1 MEDKED
7 NTGGSPMTEE
17 LIADFRDAFKT
28 FDTDED
34 GYLSLKELGD
44 LLISLGVPVTKEE
57 LTEMTNEI
65 DIEGNG
71 TIDFK
76 EFILLM
82 ARKMRDYDNED
93 EYIEAFRIFDK
104 NNDDLISKEEFKE
117 AMTIIG
123 QFVWG
128 ESPTDEDI
136 AYMIKEADTDGDG
149 KISQKEA
156 QADAFSQ
163 VSGVEDSVSDPFA
176 QMEKDSSIN
185 AELEKLKQEMNN
197 N

>member
-7 NTGGSPMTEE
+7 NNGPGSFMTEE
-17 LIADFRDAFKT
+17 IIQDFREAFKT

-34 GYLSLKELGD
+34 GYLTLKELGD
-44 LLISLGVPVTKEE
+44 LLIELGEPVTKEE
-57 LTEMTNEI
+57 LQEMTNEI
-65 DIEGNG
+65 DIEQNG

-104 NNDDLISKEEFKE
+104 NNDDLISKEEMKE

-136 AYMIKEADTDGDG
+136 AYMIKEADTDGDEFLHYSDFIK
-149 KISQKEA
+149 KIK
-156 QADAFSQ
+156 
-163 VSGVEDSVSDPFA
+163 
-176 QMEKDSSIN
+176 SIH
-185 AELEKLKQEMNN
+185 
-197 N
+197 

>member
-1 MEDKED
+1 MEERNDKEVG
-7 NTGGSPMTEE
+7 TPMTEE
-17 LIADFRDAFKT
+17 LIGDFRDAFKT
-28 FDTDED
+28 FDRDED
-34 GYLSLKELGD
+34 GYLSLQELSE
-44 LLISLGVPVTKEE
+44 LLISLGVPVTKDE
-57 LTEMTNEI
+57 LIEMTNEI

-104 NNDDLISKEEFKE
+104 NNDDLISKEEMKE
-117 AMTIIG
+117 AMSIIG

-128 ESPTDEDI
+128 ETPTDEEI

-149 KISQKEA
+149 YLHYSDFIKKIK
-156 QADAFSQ
+156 
-163 VSGVEDSVSDPFA
+163 
-176 QMEKDSSIN
+176 SIH
-185 AELEKLKQEMNN
+185 
-197 N
+197 

>member
-7 NTGGSPMTEE
+7 NNGPGSFMTEE
-17 LIADFRDAFKT
+17 IIQDFREAFKT

-34 GYLSLKELGD
+34 GYLTLKELGD
-44 LLISLGVPVTKEE
+44 LLIELGEPVTKEE
-57 LTEMTNEI
+57 LEEMTNEI

-104 NNDDLISKEEFKE
+104 NRDDLISKEELKE

-123 QFVWG
+123 QFVWK

-149 KISQKEA
+149 FLHYSDFIKKIK
-156 QADAFSQ
+156 
-163 VSGVEDSVSDPFA
+163 
-176 QMEKDSSIN
+176 SIH
-185 AELEKLKQEMNN
+185 
-197 N
+197 

>member
-1 MEDKED
+1 MALKKGKILVVDD
-7 NTGGSPMTEE
+7 NLGIRRALEILLPMHFEEVKTIPYDNSGGSPMTEE

-44 LLISLGVPVTKEE
+44 LLISLGHPVSKEE
-57 LTEMTNEI
+57 LTEMTSEI

-104 NNDDLISKEEFKE
+104 NKDDLISKEELKE

-136 AYMIKEADTDGDG
+136 AYMIREADTDGDDFLHYSDFIK
-149 KISQKEA
+149 KIK
-156 QADAFSQ
+156 
-163 VSGVEDSVSDPFA
+163 
-176 QMEKDSSIN
+176 SIH
-185 AELEKLKQEMNN
+185 
-197 N
+197 

>member
-7 NTGGSPMTEE
+7 NNGGSPMTEE
-17 LIADFRDAFKT
+17 LISDFRDAFKT

-34 GYLSLKELGD
+34 GYLSLKELKD
-44 LLISLGVPVTKEE
+44 LLISLGQDVTNEE
-57 LTEMTNEI
+57 LVEMTNEI

-104 NNDDLISKEEFKE
+104 NNDDLISKEELKE

-136 AYMIKEADTDGDG
+136 EYMIKEADTDGDG
-149 KISQKEA
+149 FLHYSDFIKKIK
-156 QADAFSQ
+156 
-163 VSGVEDSVSDPFA
+163 
-176 QMEKDSSIN
+176 SIH
-185 AELEKLKQEMNN
+185 
-197 N
+197 

>member
-1 MEDKED
+1 MEED
-7 NTGGSPMTEE
+7 NENQNSSSGAMTEE
-17 LIADFRDAFKT
+17 LISDFRDAFKT

-34 GYLSLKELGD
+34 GYLSFKELAD

-57 LTEMTNEI
+57 LTEITNEV

-93 EYIEAFRIFDK
+93 EYIEAFKIFDK
-104 NNDDLISKEEFKE
+104 NGDDLISKEEMKE
-117 AMTIIG
+117 VMTILG

-128 ESPTDEDI
+128 ESPTDDDI
-136 AYMIKEADTDGDG
+136 ALMIKEADTDGDEFLHYSDFIK
-149 KISQKEA
+149 KIK
-156 QADAFSQ
+156 
-163 VSGVEDSVSDPFA
+163 
-176 QMEKDSSIN
+176 SIH
-185 AELEKLKQEMNN
+185 
-197 N
+197 

>member
-7 NTGGSPMTEE
+7 NNGGSPMTEE
-17 LIADFRDAFKT
+17 LISDFRDAFKT

-34 GYLSLKELGD
+34 GYLSLKELKD
-44 LLISLGVPVTKEE
+44 LLISLGQDVTNEE
-57 LTEMTNEI
+57 LVEMTNEI

-93 EYIEAFRIFDK
+93 EYIEAFRIIDK
-104 NNDDLISKEEFKE
+104 NNDDLISKEELKE

-128 ESPTDEDI
+128 ESPTDADI
-136 AYMIKEADTDGDG
+136 EYMIKEADTDGDG
-149 KISQKEA
+149 FLHYSDFIRKIK
-156 QADAFSQ
+156 
-163 VSGVEDSVSDPFA
+163 
-176 QMEKDSSIN
+176 SIH
-185 AELEKLKQEMNN
+185 
-197 N
+197 

>member
-1 MEDKED
+1 MEDKEE
-7 NTGGSPMTEE
+7 TGGTQMTEE

-44 LLISLGVPVTKEE
+44 LLISLGEPVTKEE
-57 LTEMTNEI
+57 LAEMTNEI

-76 EFILLM
+76 EFILLK
-82 ARKMRDYDNED
+82 ARKMRHYDNED
-93 EYIEAFRIFDK
+93 EYIEAFRIIDK
-104 NNDDLISKEEFKE
+104 NKDDLISKEELKE

-149 KISQKEA
+149 FLHYSDFIRKIK
-156 QADAFSQ
+156 
-163 VSGVEDSVSDPFA
+163 
-176 QMEKDSSIN
+176 SIH
-185 AELEKLKQEMNN
+185 
-197 N
+197 

>member
-1 MEDKED
+1 MENKEEFN
-7 NTGGSPMTEE
+7 NTGSPMTEE
-17 LIADFRDAFKT
+17 LISDFRDAFKT

-34 GYLSLKELGD
+34 GYLSLKELKD
-44 LLISLGVPVTKEE
+44 LLIELGVPVTNDE

-93 EYIEAFRIFDK
+93 EYIEAFRIIDK
-104 NNDDLISKEEFKE
+104 NNDDLISKEELKE

-128 ESPTDEDI
+128 ESPTDADI
-136 AYMIKEADTDGDG
+136 EYMIKEADTDGDG
-149 KISQKEA
+149 FLHYSDFIRKIK
-156 QADAFSQ
+156 
-163 VSGVEDSVSDPFA
+163 
-176 QMEKDSSIN
+176 SIH
-185 AELEKLKQEMNN
+185 
-197 N
+197 

>member
-1 MEDKED
+1 MENKEEFN
-7 NTGGSPMTEE
+7 NTGSPMTEE
-17 LIADFRDAFKT
+17 LISDFRDAFKT

-34 GYLSLKELGD
+34 GYLSLKELKD
-44 LLISLGVPVTKEE
+44 LLIELGVPVTNEE

-93 EYIEAFRIFDK
+93 EYIEAFRIIDK
-104 NNDDLISKEEFKE
+104 NNDDLISKEELKE

-123 QFVWG
+123 QFVLG
-128 ESPTDEDI
+128 ESPTDADI
-136 AYMIKEADTDGDG
+136 EYMIKEADTDGDG
-149 KISQKEA
+149 FLHYSDFIRKIK
-156 QADAFSQ
+156 
-163 VSGVEDSVSDPFA
+163 
-176 QMEKDSSIN
+176 SIH
-185 AELEKLKQEMNN
+185 
-197 N
+197 

>member
-1 MEDKED
+1 MENKEEFN
-7 NTGGSPMTEE
+7 NTGSPMTEE
-17 LIADFRDAFKT
+17 LISDFRDAFKT

-34 GYLSLKELGD
+34 GYLSLKELKD
-44 LLISLGVPVTKEE
+44 LLIELGVPVTNEE

-93 EYIEAFRIFDK
+93 EYIEAFRIIDK
-104 NNDDLISKEEFKE
+104 NQDDLISKEELKE

-128 ESPTDEDI
+128 ESPTDADI
-136 AYMIKEADTDGDG
+136 EYMIKEADTDGDG
-149 KISQKEA
+149 FLHYSDFIRKIK
-156 QADAFSQ
+156 
-163 VSGVEDSVSDPFA
+163 
-176 QMEKDSSIN
+176 SIH
-185 AELEKLKQEMNN
+185 
-197 N
+197 

>member
-1 MEDKED
+1 MNDSNEQIISEEKINEFKEAFNIFDKD
-7 NTGGSPMTEE
+7 
-17 LIADFRDAFKT
+17 K
-28 FDTDED
+28 D
-34 GYLSLKELGD
+34 GYITTKELGD
-44 LLISLGVPVTKEE
+44 IMKNLGQSPSEAE
-57 LTEMTNEI
+57 LQDMINEVDI
-65 DIEGNG
+65 DGNG

-76 EFILLM
+76 EFLGLM

-104 NNDDLISKEEFKE
+104 NNDDLISQEELKE

-149 KISQKEA
+149 FLHYSDFIRKIK
-156 QADAFSQ
+156 
-163 VSGVEDSVSDPFA
+163 
-176 QMEKDSSIN
+176 SIH
-185 AELEKLKQEMNN
+185 
-197 N
+197 

>member
-1 MEDKED
+1 MEGREEN
-7 NTGGSPMTEE
+7 NTGSPMTEE
-17 LIADFRDAFKT
+17 LISDFKDAFKT

-44 LLISLGVPVTKEE
+44 LLISLGQPVTEEE
-57 LTEMTNEI
+57 LREMTNEI
-65 DIEGNG
+65 DIEQHG

-128 ESPTDEDI
+128 ESPTDADI
-136 AYMIKEADTDGDG
+136 EYMIKEADTDGDG
-149 KISQKEA
+149 FLHYSDFIRKIK
-156 QADAFSQ
+156 
-163 VSGVEDSVSDPFA
+163 
-176 QMEKDSSIN
+176 SIH
-185 AELEKLKQEMNN
+185 
-197 N
+197 

>member
-1 MEDKED
+1 MEDEND
-7 NTGGSPMTEE
+7 VGNSPGSAMTEE
-17 LIADFRDAFKT
+17 LISDFRDAFKT

-34 GYLSLKELGD
+34 GYLSLKELGE

-57 LTEMTNEI
+57 LTEMTNEV

-104 NNDDLISKEEFKE
+104 NSDDLISKEELKE
-117 AMTIIG
+117 VMTILG

-128 ESPTDEDI
+128 ESPTDDDI
-136 AYMIKEADTDGDG
+136 ALMIKEADTDGDEFLHYSDFIR
-149 KISQKEA
+149 KIK
-156 QADAFSQ
+156 
-163 VSGVEDSVSDPFA
+163 
-176 QMEKDSSIN
+176 SIH
-185 AELEKLKQEMNN
+185 
-197 N
+197 

>member
-1 MEDKED
+1 MEGDE
-7 NTGGSPMTEE
+7 NNNAGSPMTEE
-17 LIADFRDAFKT
+17 IIADFRAAFKT

-34 GYLSLKELGD
+34 GYLSLEELGN
-44 LLISLGVPVTKEE
+44 LLIKLGQPVTKDEII
-57 LTEMTNEI
+57 EMTNEI

-104 NNDDLISKEEFKE
+104 NNDDLISKEELKE

-123 QFVWG
+123 EAVWG
-128 ESPTDEDI
+128 EAPTDEDI
-136 AYMIKEADTDGDG
+136 AYMIKEADTDGDDFLHYSDFIR
-149 KISQKEA
+149 KIK
-156 QADAFSQ
+156 
-163 VSGVEDSVSDPFA
+163 
-176 QMEKDSSIN
+176 SIH
-185 AELEKLKQEMNN
+185 
-197 N
+197 

>member
-7 NTGGSPMTEE
+7 NNVGSPMTEE
-17 LIADFRDAFKT
+17 MLSDFREAFKT

-44 LLISLGVPVTKEE
+44 LLIELGVPVTKDE

-76 EFILLM
+76 EFVLLM

-104 NNDDLISKEEFKE
+104 NNDDLISKEEMKE

-136 AYMIKEADTDGDG
+136 AYMIKEADTDGDEFLHYSDFIK
-149 KISQKEA
+149 KIK
-156 QADAFSQ
+156 
-163 VSGVEDSVSDPFA
+163 
-176 QMEKDSSIN
+176 SIH
-185 AELEKLKQEMNN
+185 
-197 N
+197 

>member
-7 NTGGSPMTEE
+7 NNGGSPMTEE
-17 LIADFRDAFKT
+17 LISDFRDAFKT

-34 GYLSLKELGD
+34 GYLSLKELRD
-44 LLISLGVPVTKEE
+44 LLISLGQEVTNEE
-57 LTEMTNEI
+57 ITEMTNEI

-104 NNDDLISKEEFKE
+104 NRNDLISKEELKE

-136 AYMIKEADTDGDG
+136 EYMIKEADTDGDG
-149 KISQKEA
+149 FLHYSDFIKKIK
-156 QADAFSQ
+156 
-163 VSGVEDSVSDPFA
+163 
-176 QMEKDSSIN
+176 SIH
-185 AELEKLKQEMNN
+185 
-197 N
+197 

>member
-1 MEDKED
+1 MEDKDD
-7 NTGGSPMTEE
+7 NNGIAMTEE
-17 LIADFRDAFKT
+17 LISDFRDAFKT

-34 GYLSLKELGD
+34 GYLSLEELSN
-44 LLISLGVPVTKEE
+44 LLIKLGVPVTKEE
-57 LTEMTNEI
+57 VIEMTNEV

-104 NNDDLISKEEFKE
+104 NNDDLISKEELKE

-123 QFVWG
+123 EAVWG
-128 ESPTDEDI
+128 EAPTDEDI
-136 AYMIKEADTDGDG
+136 AYMIKEADTDGDDFLHYSDFIR
-149 KISQKEA
+149 KIK
-156 QADAFSQ
+156 
-163 VSGVEDSVSDPFA
+163 
-176 QMEKDSSIN
+176 SIH
-185 AELEKLKQEMNN
+185 
-197 N
+197 

>member
-1 MEDKED
+1 MEGREEN
-7 NTGGSPMTEE
+7 NTGSPMTEE
-17 LIADFRDAFKT
+17 LISDFKDAFKT

-44 LLISLGVPVTKEE
+44 LLISLGQPVTEEE
-57 LTEMTNEI
+57 LREMTNEI
-65 DIEGNG
+65 DIEQNG

-93 EYIEAFRIFDK
+93 EYIEAFRIIDK
-104 NNDDLISKEEFKE
+104 NKDDLISKEELKE

-149 KISQKEA
+149 FLHYSDFIKKIK
-156 QADAFSQ
+156 
-163 VSGVEDSVSDPFA
+163 
-176 QMEKDSSIN
+176 SIH
-185 AELEKLKQEMNN
+185 
-197 N
+197 